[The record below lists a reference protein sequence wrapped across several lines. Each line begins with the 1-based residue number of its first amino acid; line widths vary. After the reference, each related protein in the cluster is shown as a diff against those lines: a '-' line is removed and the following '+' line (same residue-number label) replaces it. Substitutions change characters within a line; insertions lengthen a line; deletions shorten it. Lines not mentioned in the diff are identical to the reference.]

1 MELLGSG
8 DRRRRMLEQAFFGR
22 PLACAAVEETPRPKL
37 VTKLQERK
45 EQHLQRSRIVRA
57 LYVMVGFTVLL
68 AGLAMLVLP
77 GPAFLVIP
85 IGLAILALE
94 FTWAET
100 MLERAIEQGEKA
112 RQRATETTTTQR
124 ALTGVAAALGA
135 AAVALWAM
143 LGDIP
148 VLPV

>member
-1 MELLGSG
+1 
-8 DRRRRMLEQAFFGR
+8 MLEQALFRR
-22 PLACAAVEETPRPKL
+22 PLASAVVQEVPRPKL

-45 EQHLQRSRIVRA
+45 ELHLQRSRIVRA

-112 RQRATETTTTQR
+112 RQRATDTTTTQR
-124 ALTGVAAALGA
+124 VLTGVAVGLGA
-135 AAVALWAM
+135 AAVALWAT

-148 VLPV
+148 VAPV

>member
-1 MELLGSG
+1 
-8 DRRRRMLEQAFFGR
+8 MLEQAFFGR
-22 PLACAAVEETPRPKL
+22 PLAWGAVQETPKL

-112 RQRATETTTTQR
+112 RQRATETTATQR
-124 ALTGVAAALGA
+124 ALTGVAVALGA
-135 AAVALWAM
+135 VAVALWAT

-148 VLPV
+148 VAPV

>member
-1 MELLGSG
+1 
-8 DRRRRMLEQAFFGR
+8 MLEQAFFRR
-22 PLACAAVEETPRPKL
+22 PLASAVVQDTPRPKL

-68 AGLAMLVLP
+68 GGLAMLVLP

-112 RQRATETTTTQR
+112 KQRASEATAAQR
-124 ALTGVAAALGA
+124 MLTGVVVALGA
-135 AAVALWAM
+135 AAAAAWAVM
-143 LGDIP
+143 GDIP
-148 VLPV
+148 LAPV

>member
-1 MELLGSG
+1 M
-8 DRRRRMLEQAFFGR
+8 Q
-22 PLACAAVEETPRPKL
+22 ETPRPKL

-45 EQHLQRSRIVRA
+45 ELHLQRSRIVRA
-57 LYVMVGFTVLL
+57 LYVMVGFTVLA

-112 RQRATETTTTQR
+112 KQRATDTTTTQR
-124 ALTGVAAALGA
+124 VLTGIAVGLGA
-135 AAVALWAM
+135 AAVAVWAM

-148 VLPV
+148 VAPV

>member
-1 MELLGSG
+1 MLG
-8 DRRRRMLEQAFFGR
+8 QAFFRR
-22 PLACAAVEETPRPKL
+22 PLDDRLACVVVPETPRPKL

-45 EQHLQRSRIVRA
+45 ELHLQRSRIVRA

-112 RQRATETTTTQR
+112 RQRATDTTTAQR
-124 ALTGVAAALGA
+124 VLTGVAVGLGA
-135 AAVALWAM
+135 AAVAIWAT

-148 VLPV
+148 VAPV

>member
-1 MELLGSG
+1 
-8 DRRRRMLEQAFFGR
+8 MLEQAFFCR
-22 PLACAAVEETPRPKL
+22 PLACAVVEETPRPKL

-57 LYVMVGFTVLL
+57 LYVMVGFTLLL

-112 RQRATETTTTQR
+112 KQRATDATTTQR
-124 ALTGVAAALGA
+124 VLSGVAVGLGA
-135 AAVALWAM
+135 TAIALWAM

-148 VLPV
+148 VAPV

>member
-1 MELLGSG
+1 
-8 DRRRRMLEQAFFGR
+8 MLEQAFFRR
-22 PLACAAVEETPRPKL
+22 PLASAVVQEAPRPKL

-68 AGLAMLVLP
+68 GGLAMLVLP

-112 RQRATETTTTQR
+112 KQRASETTTAQR
-124 ALTGVAAALGA
+124 MLTGVAVAVGVA
-135 AAVALWAM
+135 AAAAWAVM
-143 LGDIP
+143 GDIP
-148 VLPV
+148 LAPV

>member
-1 MELLGSG
+1 V
-8 DRRRRMLEQAFFGR
+8 QQ
-22 PLACAAVEETPRPKL
+22 TPKL

-45 EQHLQRSRIVRA
+45 ERHLQRSRIVRA

-85 IGLAILALE
+85 IGLAVLALE

-112 RQRATETTTTQR
+112 RQRATETTATQR
-124 ALTGVAAALGA
+124 ALTGVAVALGA

-148 VLPV
+148 AAPV

>member
-1 MELLGSG
+1 
-8 DRRRRMLEQAFFGR
+8 MLEQAFCGR
-22 PLACAAVEETPRPKL
+22 PLGSSVVQETPRPKL

-45 EQHLQRSRIVRA
+45 ELHLQRSRIVRA

-68 AGLAMLVLP
+68 GGLAMLVLP

-94 FTWAET
+94 FTWAES

-112 RQRATETTTTQR
+112 KQRATDTTTTQR
-124 ALTGVAAALGA
+124 VLTGIAVGLGA
-135 AAVALWAM
+135 AAVAVWAV

-148 VLPV
+148 VAPV

>member
-1 MELLGSG
+1 
-8 DRRRRMLEQAFFGR
+8 MLEQAFFRR
-22 PLACAAVEETPRPKL
+22 PPDDRLAWAVVQETPRPKL

-68 AGLAMLVLP
+68 GGLAMLVLP

-112 RQRATETTTTQR
+112 RQRATDTTTRQR
-124 ALTGVAAALGA
+124 VLTGVAVALGA
-135 AAVALWAM
+135 AAVALWGT

-148 VLPV
+148 VAPV

>member
-1 MELLGSG
+1 MLG
-8 DRRRRMLEQAFFGR
+8 QAFFGR
-22 PLACAAVEETPRPKL
+22 PLHDRLACLVVQETPRPKL

-45 EQHLQRSRIVRA
+45 ELHLQRSRIVRA

-112 RQRATETTTTQR
+112 KQRATDTTTTQR
-124 ALTGVAAALGA
+124 VLTGVAVGLGA
-135 AAVALWAM
+135 AAVAIWAA

-148 VLPV
+148 VAPV

>member
-1 MELLGSG
+1 M
-8 DRRRRMLEQAFFGR
+8 Q
-22 PLACAAVEETPRPKL
+22 ETPRPKL

-45 EQHLQRSRIVRA
+45 ELHLQRSRIVRA

-112 RQRATETTTTQR
+112 KQRATDTTTTQR
-124 ALTGVAAALGA
+124 VLTGIAVGLGA
-135 AAVALWAM
+135 AAVAVWAM

-148 VLPV
+148 VAPV

>member
-22 PLACAAVEETPRPKL
+22 PLACAAVEDTPRPKL

-85 IGLAILALE
+85 IGLAILSLE
-94 FTWAET
+94 FAWAGHLLDKS
-100 MLERAIEQGEKA
+100 LEQAQHAQQKA
-112 RQRATETTTTQR
+112 AETTTRQR
-124 ALTGVAAALGA
+124 VVTGIAVACGVAALVAW
-135 AAVALWAM
+135 AVM
-143 LGDIP
+143 GDIP
-148 VLPV
+148 ILPV

>member
-1 MELLGSG
+1 MLG
-8 DRRRRMLEQAFFGR
+8 QAFFGR
-22 PLACAAVEETPRPKL
+22 PLAWAVVQETPRPKL

-68 AGLAMLVLP
+68 SGLAMLVLP

-112 RQRATETTTTQR
+112 KQRATETTTTQR
-124 ALTGVAAALGA
+124 VLTGVAVALGA
-135 AAVALWAM
+135 AAVAVWAM

-148 VLPV
+148 VAPV

>member
-1 MELLGSG
+1 L
-8 DRRRRMLEQAFFGR
+8 
-22 PLACAAVEETPRPKL
+22 AAVQETPRPKL

-45 EQHLQRSRIVRA
+45 ELHLQRSRIVRA

-112 RQRATETTTTQR
+112 KQRATDTTTTQR
-124 ALTGVAAALGA
+124 VLTGVAVGLGA
-135 AAVALWAM
+135 AAVAIWAA

-148 VLPV
+148 VAPV

>member
-1 MELLGSG
+1 
-8 DRRRRMLEQAFFGR
+8 MLEQAFFRR
-22 PLACAAVEETPRPKL
+22 PLAWGAVQERPKL
-37 VTKLQERK
+37 VIKLQERK
-45 EQHLQRSRIVRA
+45 EHHLQRSRIVRA

-124 ALTGVAAALGA
+124 ALTGVAVALGA

-148 VLPV
+148 VAPV

>member
-1 MELLGSG
+1 
-8 DRRRRMLEQAFFGR
+8 MLEQAFFGR
-22 PLACAAVEETPRPKL
+22 PLAWGAVQETPKL

-112 RQRATETTTTQR
+112 RQRATETTATQR
-124 ALTGVAAALGA
+124 ALTGVAVALGA
-135 AAVALWAM
+135 AAVALWAT

-148 VLPV
+148 VAPV

>member
-1 MELLGSG
+1 
-8 DRRRRMLEQAFFGR
+8 MLEQAFFDR
-22 PLACAAVEETPRPKL
+22 LAWGAVPERPKL
-37 VTKLQERK
+37 VIKLQERK

-112 RQRATETTTTQR
+112 RHRAAETTAAQR
-124 ALTGVAAALGA
+124 ALTGVAAGLGA

-148 VLPV
+148 VAPV

>member
-1 MELLGSG
+1 MLG
-8 DRRRRMLEQAFFGR
+8 QAFFGR
-22 PLACAAVEETPRPKL
+22 PLHDRLASAVVQEAPRPKL

-45 EQHLQRSRIVRA
+45 ELHLQRSRIVRA

-112 RQRATETTTTQR
+112 RQRATDTTTAQR
-124 ALTGVAAALGA
+124 VLTGVAVGLGA
-135 AAVALWAM
+135 AAVALWAA

-148 VLPV
+148 VAPV

>member
-1 MELLGSG
+1 V
-8 DRRRRMLEQAFFGR
+8 Q
-22 PLACAAVEETPRPKL
+22 ETPRPKL
-37 VTKLQERK
+37 VTKLQDRK

-68 AGLAMLVLP
+68 GGLALLVLP

-112 RQRATETTTTQR
+112 KQRATEATTAQR
-124 ALTGVAAALGA
+124 VLTGVAVGLGA
-135 AAVALWAM
+135 AAVALWAT

-148 VLPV
+148 VAPV